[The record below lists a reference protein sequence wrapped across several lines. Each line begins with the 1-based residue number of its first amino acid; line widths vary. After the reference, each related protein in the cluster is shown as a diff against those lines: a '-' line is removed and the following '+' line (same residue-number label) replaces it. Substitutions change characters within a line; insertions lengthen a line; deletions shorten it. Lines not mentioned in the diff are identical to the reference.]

1 VGVLLPFWFYNVF
14 GNAEKGKKIFMG
26 DTGSLTLGYL
36 LSFLL
41 VYMASLDKMG
51 FPRGMLLMGFS
62 TMIIPLMDIPRV
74 MLARMREGRNP
85 FTPDKN
91 HIHHKLMRTGMK
103 PFWTMVTLLVVT
115 VFLIAFTV
123 ITVKLEVDKTLIL
136 VIDILL
142 GVMLHLIIDH
152 FIAKKE
158 KQKK

>member
-1 VGVLLPFWFYNVF
+1 
-14 GNAEKGKKIFMG
+14 
-26 DTGSLTLGYL
+26 
-36 LSFLL
+36 
-41 VYMASLDKMG
+41 
-51 FPRGMLLMGFS
+51 
-62 TMIIPLMDIPRV
+62 
-74 MLARMREGRNP
+74 
-85 FTPDKN
+85 
-91 HIHHKLMRTGMK
+91 MRTGMK

-136 VIDILL
+136 VVDILL